1 MGDAVRGRVFMF
13 PGREIRRQAERLEEG
28 QGRAQKGKKRMIYKA
43 DLADEEEIAED
54 LRGIRDSLGRLKR
67 KWKGRLEGH
76 EGADEEDRQDMYDVV
91 SEGIDAVDDA
101 IGYIDSAMEVVENDL
116 EGCECTIQEADFRL
130 RKRRN
135 GER

>member
-1 MGDAVRGRVFMF
+1 
-13 PGREIRRQAERLEEG
+13 
-28 QGRAQKGKKRMIYKA
+28 MIYKA

-76 EGADEEDRQDMYDVV
+76 EGADEEDRQDMYDAV
-91 SEGIDAVDDA
+91 SEGIDAVNDA
-101 IGYIDSAMEVVENDL
+101 IGYIDSAMEVVENDV
-116 EGCECTIQEADFRL
+116 EVCECTIQDADFRL

>member
-1 MGDAVRGRVFMF
+1 
-13 PGREIRRQAERLEEG
+13 
-28 QGRAQKGKKRMIYKA
+28 MIYKA
-43 DLADEEEIAED
+43 DFADEEEIAED
-54 LRGIRDSLGRLKR
+54 LRGIRDSLERLKK

-76 EGADEEDRQDMYDVV
+76 EGVDEEDRQDMYDVV
-91 SEGIDAVDDA
+91 SDGIDAVDDA

-116 EGCECTIQEADFRL
+116 KGCEYTIQEADFQL

>member
-1 MGDAVRGRVFMF
+1 MRYN
-13 PGREIRRQAERLEEG
+13 P
-28 QGRAQKGKKRMIYKA
+28 

-54 LRGIRDSLGRLKR
+54 LRGISDSLGRLKR
-67 KWKGRLEGH
+67 KWNGRLEGH
-76 EGADEEDRQDMYDVV
+76 EGADEEDRQDMYDAV

-101 IGYIDSAMEVVENDL
+101 IGYIDSAMEVVENDV
-116 EGCECTIQEADFRL
+116 EVCECTIQDADLRL

>member
-1 MGDAVRGRVFMF
+1 MGDAVRGRLFMF

-28 QGRAQKGKKRMIYKA
+28 QGRAQKGKKRMIHKA

-54 LRGIRDSLGRLKR
+54 LRGIRDSLESLKR

-116 EGCECTIQEADFRL
+116 EGSECTIQEADFRL
-130 RKRRN
+130 RKTRN

>member
-1 MGDAVRGRVFMF
+1 
-13 PGREIRRQAERLEEG
+13 
-28 QGRAQKGKKRMIYKA
+28 MIYKA
-43 DLADEEEIAED
+43 DIADEEEIAED
-54 LRGIRDSLGRLKR
+54 LRGIRDSLERLKK

-76 EGADEEDRQDMYDVV
+76 EGADEEDRQDMYDAV

-101 IGYIDSAMEVVENDL
+101 IGYIDSAMEVVEKDL
-116 EGCECTIQEADFRL
+116 EGCEYIIQDADFRL

>member
-1 MGDAVRGRVFMF
+1 MRYEVN
-13 PGREIRRQAERLEEG
+13 
-28 QGRAQKGKKRMIYKA
+28 
-43 DLADEEEIAED
+43 LADEEEIAED
-54 LRGIRDSLGRLKR
+54 LRGIRDSLGMLKR

-76 EGADEEDRQDMYDVV
+76 EGADEEDRQDMYDAV

-101 IGYIDSAMEVVENDL
+101 IGYIDSAMEVVENDV
-116 EGCECTIQEADFRL
+116 EVCECTIQDADLRL